1 MTLNRTHKTQE
12 DSLTGAWHSH
22 IRGLKPCTP
31 GFDRGLTARLRRSG
45 HVRVHVAVDRAR
57 HVHRLEIRS
66 TALCGSSTNT
76 ATPSDRCCC
85 VRRSDSHGRHCRD
98 HCRAHQLIDDPRH
111 TAKHEKNATTDG
123 DVFSSIA
130 FRGRATCCHGCPHGR
145 GALGP
150 SSTESRWGRTKSTLC
165 WRLGLGSKPRRG
177 CSKPTL
183 RRRRRSE
190 TTLRRRRTETTLR
203 RRSRTETTLRR
214 RRTEAAL
221 HRRRT
226 ETALR
231 RRRTEAALRWRGRS
245 KSALSR
251 RSEPALC
258 RRCTKAPLRLSSGGW
273 LLGRSMAKIAA
284 WRSRGSRRGDR
295 TQHGRLEREILLLSR
310 GCRSARCR
318 RGSGGRYGRPGCG
331 RTSGSRRRPGSTRLR
346 KARHHHRA
354 FELRTRRL
362 GLERG
367 RAGNALSCRVGV
379 RFAAIRTEDGHWRL
393 PGELCPLCWIETP
406 LGARSRDETTRQLS
420 PTEASNHPR
429 ERLPVS
435 LDRCGSPA

>member
-190 TTLRRRRTETTLR
+190 TTLRRRRTE
-203 RRSRTETTLRR
+203 
-214 RRTEAAL
+214 A
-221 HRRRT
+221 
-226 ETALR
+226 ALR
-231 RRRTEAALRWRGRS
+231 RRRIEAALRWRGRS